1 MDPTIK
7 LIDQF
12 EKIKTKKY
20 QNDAGKEI
28 VLTNSMKKIDLTKKC
43 LIIKNIVP

>member
-12 EKIKTKKY
+12 EKIKKKKY
-20 QNDAGKEI
+20 QDDAGKEI
-28 VLTNSMKKIDLTKKC
+28 VLTNSMKKIDLTKKW